1 MRLQVGMAVLQRVLK
16 RVGQPLPVG
25 IEKSGWSRNLPELQ
39 KSRRGRALKPVNP
52 FGEANQAIQSLVA
65 SGLSGDGSDG
75 FYQTVKL
82 AYPGT

>member
-1 MRLQVGMAVLQRVLK
+1 MCLQVGMAVLQYVL
-16 RVGQPLPVG
+16 
-25 IEKSGWSRNLPELQ
+25 KSGWSRNLPELQ

-65 SGLSGDGSDG
+65 GGLSGDGIDG